1 MRAAATAAA
10 TPALPP
16 PATTTS
22 YLLRLSRMAKILL
35 RAGVCVADAV
45 KCKEMRGRRRAAA
58 SGGMMNVSRRA
69 ILAYLGAATMMLRAP
84 RPARAQQK
92 VRLGVLRLASS
103 GPVFIA
109 YERGYL
115 RDQGLDVELK
125 FFDAAQ
131 PIAVAVASGDVEF
144 GVTAFTGGLFNL
156 AGKGALRIVAGQ
168 SREAPSYPLVAYL
181 AGKAAFQ
188 AGLQSPKDLVGHSI
202 GITQVGSSFHYCVGL
217 LARKYGLDLAK
228 MRLIPLQSLTNVA
241 SALKGGRI
249 EAALLPATS
258 AQPLLDAG
266 DAELLG
272 WVGDET
278 PWQLGAVFVGTATS
292 AKHDLVARFLA
303 GYRGGTRDF
312 HDRLL
317 AVRRDGKVLLD
328 DRTRPFLDI
337 IAKYTN
343 LPPEKVATG
352 LPYVDP
358 DAIVELAS
366 VTDQLAW

>member
-1 MRAAATAAA
+1 MRFATRRE
-10 TPALPP
+10 
-16 PATTTS
+16 
-22 YLLRLSRMAKILL
+22 LL
-35 RAGVCVADAV
+35 
-45 KCKEMRGRRRAAA
+45 
-58 SGGMMNVSRRA
+58 GG
-69 ILAYLGAATMMLRAP
+69 LGAAVGTALA
-84 RPARAQQK
+84 ANYVRAQE
-92 VRLGVLRLASS
+92 RLRVGVLRLASS

-109 YERGYL
+109 FERGYF
-115 RDQGLDVELK
+115 RGQGLEVELK

-131 PIAVAVASGDVEF
+131 PIAVATASGDVEF

-156 AGKGALRIVAGQ
+156 AGKGAVRIVAGQ
-168 SREAPSYPLVAYL
+168 SREAPGYPLVAYL
-181 AGKAAFQ
+181 AGKPAFA
-188 AGLQSPKDLVGHSI
+188 AGLKSPKDLVGHSI

-228 MRLIPLQSLTNVA
+228 MKLVPLQSLTNVA
-241 SALKGGRI
+241 SALKGGRV

-278 PWQLGAVFVGTATS
+278 PWQLGAVFLGTAIN

-317 AVRRDGKVLLD
+317 AVRRDGKVPLD
-328 DRTRPFLDI
+328 DSTRPFLDAV
-337 IAKYTN
+337 AKYTN
-343 LPPEKVATG
+343 LPPEKLATG
-352 LPYVDP
+352 LPYVEP
-358 DAIVELAS
+358 GAMIELAS
-366 VTDQLAW
+366 VADQLAWMQQEKFVDGGFGVADVVDASYGYAK

>member
-1 MRAAATAAA
+1 
-10 TPALPP
+10 
-16 PATTTS
+16 
-22 YLLRLSRMAKILL
+22 
-35 RAGVCVADAV
+35 
-45 KCKEMRGRRRAAA
+45 
-58 SGGMMNVSRRA
+58 MMNVSRRA

-109 YERGYL
+109 HDRGYL

-156 AGKGALRIVAGQ
+156 AGKGVLKILAGQ
-168 SREAPSYPLVAYL
+168 SREAPGYPLVAYL
-181 AGKAAFQ
+181 AGKAAFA
-188 AGLQSPKDLVGHSI
+188 AGLKSPQDLVGHSI

-217 LARKYGLDLAK
+217 LARKYGLDLARMK
-228 MRLIPLQSLTNVA
+228 LVPLQSLTNVA

-258 AQPLLDAG
+258 AQPLLDSG

-278 PWQLGAVFVGTATS
+278 PWQLGAVFAGSGILADR
-292 AKHDLVARFLA
+292 DLAARLLA
-303 GYRGGTRDF
+303 GYRRGTRDF
-312 HDRLL
+312 YDGLL
-317 AVRRDGKVLLD
+317 APRRDGKLPVD
-328 DRTRPFLDI
+328 ERTRPLLDI

-343 LPPEKVATG
+343 LPAEKVAAV
-352 LPYVDP
+352 LPFVEP
-358 DAIVELAS
+358 DAMLDLAS
-366 VTDQLAW
+366 VADQLAWMQQEKFVDAGFRVADIVDTSYGYAK